1 MAKNLTD
8 KQELFCTYYV
18 SNGGK
23 GSVAAR
29 TAGYSENSCREQSYE
44 LLRKP
49 PVQDRIRQLM
59 EQHFGTIAPDMAD
72 VLKQLALNARSELVR
87 YNSAKDLLDRAG
99 FKGVEKILNLGGP
112 PYPPNF
118 FQPIEDII
126 TLHCSVKYAE
136 GNGTW
141 LPKKLKLE
149 KDHF

>member
-23 GSVAAR
+23 GSESAR

-49 PVQDRIRQLM
+49 HIQDRIRQLM

-72 VLKQLALNARSELVR
+72 VLRQLALNARSELVR

-99 FKGVEKILNLGGP
+99 FKGVEKILNLGDGSSLDESTLRDRIDDLLGQL
-112 PYPPNF
+112 F
-118 FQPIEDII
+118 DSTKEESEDPS
-126 TLHCSVKYAE
+126 TPQTSPSLQ
-136 GNGTW
+136 
-141 LPKKLKLE
+141 
-149 KDHF
+149 